1 MLAACL
7 LNYLMCVCVFFKAA
21 RKDKTGVP
29 SVQETVKKIIR
40 GQVRNTLVMRKLTFI
55 SIMHYLI
62 G

>member
-1 MLAACL
+1 
-7 LNYLMCVCVFFKAA
+7 MCVFFFKAA

-40 GQVRNTLVMRKLTFI
+40 GQVGNTLVMRKLTFI
-55 SIMHYLI
+55 SIMRYLI